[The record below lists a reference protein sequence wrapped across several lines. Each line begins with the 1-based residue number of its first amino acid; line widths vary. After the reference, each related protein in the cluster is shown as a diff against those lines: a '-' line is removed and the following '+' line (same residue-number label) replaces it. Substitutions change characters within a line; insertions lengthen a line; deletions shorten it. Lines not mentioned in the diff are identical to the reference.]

1 MPKVVTAARCGN
13 ASVSSEAL
21 FISLHAARLRREQL
35 ARHKDTQLC
44 HLSRQVKS
52 QRLPARD
59 MATLPRQCARLQGL
73 CHLTQACDSIRD
85 RPHAAG
91 LDRPQTA
98 AVPYI
103 VCQTLASRG
112 RVWRA
117 GAWLMQYTHTHTQP
131 TKHERTAWLAVGW
144 LVGWPDGCALWSVCL
159 FVSVG
164 VTVSVRPIV
173 AGRHARP
180 IEREIDVV
188 LTVESAVDVMSES
201 ASK

>member
-13 ASVSSEAL
+13 ASVSVARFLSLCSCAL
-21 FISLHAARLRREQL
+21 TSRAFAIAQVIPSSVTSARSTHGSSRYGAHANI
-35 ARHKDTQLC
+35 H
-44 HLSRQVKS
+44 
-52 QRLPARD
+52 
-59 MATLPRQCARLQGL
+59 ARLQLGL
-73 CHLTQACDSIRD
+73 
-85 RPHAAG
+85 PE
-91 LDRPQTA
+91 
-98 AVPYI
+98 
-103 VCQTLASRG
+103 
-112 RVWRA
+112 RVGMGRA
-117 GAWLMQYTHTHTQP
+117 GAGVGVGRGGVHTHTQP

-144 LVGWPDGCALWSVCL
+144 LVGWLAGCALWSVCL